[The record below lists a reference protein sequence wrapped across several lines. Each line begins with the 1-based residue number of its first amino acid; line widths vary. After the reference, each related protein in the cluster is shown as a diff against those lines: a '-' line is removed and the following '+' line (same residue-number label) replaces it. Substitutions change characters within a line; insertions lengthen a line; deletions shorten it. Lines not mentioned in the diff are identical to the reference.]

1 MPSRR
6 LQTKP
11 VIGCLKTLLIFYS
24 FVFWVTG
31 LVLLAVGVWGKLSLG
46 PYVDLVAEGNAT
58 APYVLI
64 GTGTTILLF
73 GLFGCL
79 ATCKGSPWMLKLY
92 ALFLFLV
99 FLVEI
104 VAGISGF
111 VFRHEIKGQF
121 RENLSKAIHS
131 YKGSSQSNTDTAVDD
146 LQKNLHCCGLTNYT
160 DWQETV
166 YGQTY
171 GVPASCCHKPE
182 ACPASGLHNS
192 TVVGSLVFQKGCFS
206 LVTGFMESNLAVIA
220 GCAFGIA
227 FSQVFGMIL
236 ACCLAKHINSNQYEI
251 V

>member
-31 LVLLAVGVWGKLSLG
+31 LILLAVGVWGKLSLG

-79 ATCKGSPWMLKLY
+79 ATCKSSPWMLKM
-92 ALFLFLV
+92 
-99 FLVEI
+99 
-104 VAGISGF
+104 
-111 VFRHEIKGQF
+111 IKGQF
-121 RENLSKAIHS
+121 RENLLKAIHR

-171 GVPASCCHKPE
+171 GVPASCCHQPE
-182 ACPASGLHNS
+182 ACPPSGLRNS